1 MKQVQPEFL
10 IFVALPVAYSVGF
23 FGWCYLAGK
32 APIFSRQNSRSK
44 STVICG
50 HVSILLILVMLAEI
64 AHQINPSLPAWLTD
78 RVIPGKSSK
87 SSLFEIV
94 CGVVVFAIGGI
105 EKRWIYVDSSVDSK
119 SKDGRT

>member
-1 MKQVQPEFL
+1 MRQAL
-10 IFVALPVAYSVGF
+10 MIFVLLPVVYSVSF
-23 FGWCYLAGK
+23 FGWCYLAEK

-50 HVSILLILVMLAEI
+50 HVSALLILVTLAEI
-64 AHQINPSLPAWLTD
+64 ADRINPSLPAWVTE

-105 EKRWIYVDSSVDSK
+105 EKRWIYVGSSVVDSK
-119 SKDGRT
+119 SKGGRK